1 MQSLTYDSVLERCI
15 QLVSSSKHIPPET
28 ISSTTSFESL
38 GVDSLDLINL
48 SFEIEE
54 AFDVQIPDESISS
67 IHTLDDMAR
76 GVVALLSSK
85 PAVPPGQTA

>member
-1 MQSLTYDSVLERCI
+1 MYDSVLERCI
-15 QLVSSSKHIPPET
+15 QLVSGSKRIPPET

-48 SFEIEE
+48 SFEVEE
-54 AFDVQIPDESISS
+54 AFDVQIPDESLSS

-85 PAVPPGQTA
+85 PATPPGQTA